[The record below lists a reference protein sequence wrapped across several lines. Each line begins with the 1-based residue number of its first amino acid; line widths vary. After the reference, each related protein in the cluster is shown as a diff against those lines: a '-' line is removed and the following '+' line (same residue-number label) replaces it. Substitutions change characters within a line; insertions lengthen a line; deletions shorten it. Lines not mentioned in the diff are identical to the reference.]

1 MAQLTQCVAVA
12 ASSPEGIITFRQI
25 MHMCG
30 YNKSSLV
37 GNHKTGAISS
47 EGTIYNV
54 GRENIWKEL
63 RQLLPAKAR
72 KSIENEK
79 TKFMEEIN
87 G

>member
-12 ASSPEGIITFRQI
+12 ASSPEGIIAFRQI

-30 YNKSSLV
+30 YNRSALV
-37 GNHKTGAISS
+37 GNPQTGISS

-79 TKFMEEIN
+79 TNYTEEIN
-87 G
+87 D